1 MIEMTLAEAVGLLGV
16 FLLLGAFFSKLIGK
30 LDAESLT
37 FASLN
42 LVGASLACYA
52 SYLLDFMPFVVLQG
66 TWALVA
72 AFRIGRLLWQG
83 RFAGLR

>member
-1 MIEMTLAEAVGLLGV
+1 MVEVTAAEAVGLFGV

-30 LDAESLT
+30 LEAESLT

-42 LVGASLACYA
+42 LVGSALACYA

-83 RFAGLR
+83 RIAGLR